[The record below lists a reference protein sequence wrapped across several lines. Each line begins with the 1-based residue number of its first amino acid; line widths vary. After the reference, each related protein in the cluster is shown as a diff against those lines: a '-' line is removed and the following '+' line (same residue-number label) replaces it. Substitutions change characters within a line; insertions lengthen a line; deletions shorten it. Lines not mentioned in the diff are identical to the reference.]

1 VTLRSRL
8 DELERRSREQEAQ
21 EAQRQKER
29 FEAEAEA
36 RAAAMAAVEQP
47 QSVEHVVDERVFHKE
62 EEKLNDKHAHEV
74 N

>member
-1 VTLRSRL
+1 M
-8 DELERRSREQEAQ
+8 

-29 FEAEAEA
+29 FEAEAQA

-47 QSVEHVVDERVFHKE
+47 RNVEHVVDERVLHRE
-62 EEKLNDKHAHEV
+62 EEKLNDKPKHEV